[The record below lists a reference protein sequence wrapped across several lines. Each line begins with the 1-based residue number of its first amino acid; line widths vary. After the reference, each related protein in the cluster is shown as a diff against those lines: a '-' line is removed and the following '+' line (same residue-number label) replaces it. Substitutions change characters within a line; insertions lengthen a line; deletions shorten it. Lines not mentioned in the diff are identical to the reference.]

1 MSRAKQWFASHRL
14 IGYTVI
20 AGMKVLP
27 GNIFSWDLER
37 CQYGNSLQWMEY
49 MRSEKTKSGGGLFRK
64 IRTKIS
70 GGEVESEDK
79 TEPMPKG
86 ATQQM
91 MEEFEAVK
99 KNPGQLTG
107 WDFDRAFDFIERYP
121 DTPQSEILIGQ
132 MYATSGQ
139 ALKGLSYASA
149 VKVLDRMP
157 GHAGTPSIIKGM
169 YALEV
174 DFIQELKSDVIA
186 HMLQI
191 IPDHPLAE
199 ELTTALAVKN
209 LTKAYDFVTAN
220 PDNVYSKKII
230 KAMFDRDPNI
240 ALLLFQEKL
249 DHPQVSSI
257 FDGIYNINKKSDLK
271 KLTPNAIIFILDV
284 APDHPQA
291 SKMIEVL
298 VESNYVKA
306 YDFVKMH
313 PGHIKVAEIKKLIVE
328 RKPELKKLFDIKD

>member
-1 MSRAKQWFASHRL
+1 M
-14 IGYTVI
+14 
-20 AGMKVLP
+20 
-27 GNIFSWDLER
+27 
-37 CQYGNSLQWMEY
+37 
-49 MRSEKTKSGGGLFRK
+49 
-64 IRTKIS
+64 S
-70 GGEVESEDK
+70 GGEGESEE
-79 TEPMPKG
+79 TQEPMPKD
-86 ATQQM
+86 AMQQM

-107 WDFDRAFDFIERYP
+107 WDFDRAFEFIERYP

-149 VKVLDRMP
+149 VKVLERMP
-157 GHAGTPSIIKGM
+157 GHAGTQSIIKGM
-169 YALEV
+169 YALEK

-186 HMLQI
+186 HMLKI
-191 IPDHPLAE
+191 IPDHPLAD

-209 LTKAYDFVTAN
+209 LTNAYDFVTAN

-240 ALLLFQEKL
+240 ALLLLEEKL
-249 DHPQVSSI
+249 DHPQVTSI
-257 FDGIYNINKKSDLK
+257 FDGIYNITKKSDIK

-298 VESNYVKA
+298 VENNYIKA
-306 YDFVKMH
+306 YDFVKTH
-313 PGHIKVAEIKKLIVE
+313 PSHVKVAEIKQLILE
-328 RKPELKKLFDIKD
+328 RKPELQKLFDFKS